1 MMPTDR
7 GDAMAEETA
16 AAACLPANVAADL
29 ARIFEA
35 LDVVIPNRREQNL
48 LVATWNLRASRW
60 ACQGR
65 AGCCQIMQIGPTT
78 LTGCPVRY

>member
-1 MMPTDR
+1 M
-7 GDAMAEETA
+7 EETA

-35 LDVVIPNRREQNL
+35 LDVVIPIRREQNL
-48 LVATWNLRASRW
+48 LAAAWNLRASRW

-65 AGCCQIMQIGPTT
+65 AGCCQIMQIGQRLSP
-78 LTGCPVRY
+78 GARFAISD

>member
-1 MMPTDR
+1 
-7 GDAMAEETA
+7 MAEETA
-16 AAACLPANVAADL
+16 AAACLPPNVAADL

-35 LDVVIPNRREQNL
+35 LDVVIPTRREQNL

-60 ACQGR
+60 ACLGR
-65 AGCCQIMQIGPTT
+65 AGYCQIMQKGPTT